1 MAGILTAFV
10 GPMFSGKTGALV
22 EFVYHKNLAGI
33 QTQVFKPQLD
43 NRHNH
48 TKTISSRTGG
58 TTKARSVKNPS
69 EIIELVKPK
78 TELVA
83 IDEIQ
88 FFDTTIVDVIKNL
101 LDKNIDVAFSGLP
114 SDFRGEPFG
123 SVPVLLALSDKIV
136 SLTAICTHKVGNKV
150 CGQTAT
156 KTQRLIKGRPASYD
170 SPIILVGDSES
181 YTARCPKHH
190 TIPNKPK

>member
-58 TTKARSVKNPS
+58 TTKARSVK
-69 EIIELVKPK
+69 KP
-78 TELVA
+78 VR
-83 IDEIQ
+83 
-88 FFDTTIVDVIKNL
+88 N
-101 LDKNIDVAFSGLP
+101 N
-114 SDFRGEPFG
+114 
-123 SVPVLLALSDKIV
+123 
-136 SLTAICTHKVGNKV
+136 
-150 CGQTAT
+150 
-156 KTQRLIKGRPASYD
+156 
-170 SPIILVGDSES
+170 
-181 YTARCPKHH
+181 
-190 TIPNKPK
+190 